1 MNCIFNQGMEWNPP
15 PLTLAWNSA
24 MEILVSAFEICS
36 GLLNKHQLWMVAK
49 RRPCFLWK
57 LYLHCEILIQKFWPY
72 YGRSIDCLG
81 QLLYE
86 EYLQLHCFSDEQ
98 SYRIYHLHLPIK
110 CMAKILGQ
118 NLDIISTSCK
128 RMQ

>member
-1 MNCIFNQGMEWNPP
+1 MLSVKAI
-15 PLTLAWNSA
+15 LA
-24 MEILVSAFEICS
+24 L
-36 GLLNKHQLWMVAK
+36 
-49 RRPCFLWK
+49 R
-57 LYLHCEILIQKFWPY
+57 ILIQKFWPY

-98 SYRIYHLHLPIK
+98 SYRIYHLHLPVK
-110 CMAKILGQ
+110 CIAKILGRTVKHCESASLQRTPIQ
-118 NLDIISTSCK
+118 NLDSDIISHITTSCK